1 MTFRNICREA
11 LHALSRNW
19 MRSLLTVL
27 GIVVGVAA
35 FICVVAIG
43 KAGSSRIQ
51 DQLQALGDN
60 FIWIEAGSRARNGV
74 RAGARGTK
82 TLVLGDAQA
91 ILDQVPLIKASVP
104 NVDGTIQVIYEG
116 QNWSTRYRGVTP
128 EFLQVRRWNIR
139 LGNFFSESDVQ
150 NNALVCVLGQT
161 VVDYL
166 FAAND
171 PIDKVIR
178 VKGLPCKVVGVF
190 EAKGFSA
197 NGQDQD
203 DFVVMPYTTVARRVT
218 GTFWLDDIFCSA
230 ISPESMTEA
239 TKQITALLR
248 ERHHLNPGEDDDFN
262 VRRPEDLIQAQ
273 LASREVMRLL
283 LASIASLSL
292 IVGGIGIMNIMLVAV
307 TQRTKE
313 IGIRLAVGATEGVI
327 QFQFL
332 LEAIAIGLL
341 GGVLG
346 MTLGFFSSGLVAD
359 LFNFPTELTTNTFM
373 FLISEFN
380 SNISSIASAS
390 AFVLLKLNMKLNV
403 EPSPILLFTLTLPP
417 CGSTNC
423 LTIASPNPV
432 PPYILDVP
440 LDAWRKVSK
449 TRSMLFSVMPIPVSV
464 TANSMVAFSASS
476 LSKRTLTVIFPCAVN
491 FTALLTRFRMI

>member
-139 LGNFFSESDVQ
+139 LGNFFSEGDVQ

-166 FAAND
+166 FGAND

-203 DFVVMPYTTVARRVT
+203 DFVVMPFTTVQKRIT
-218 GTFWLDDIFCSA
+218 GTFWLDDIFVSA
-230 ISPESMTEA
+230 ISRSAMPEALKEIE
-239 TKQITALLR
+239 QLLR
-248 ERHHLNPGEDDDFN
+248 ERHHITASEDPDFN
-262 VRRPEDLIQAQ
+262 VRSPEELLQAQ
-273 LASREVMRLL
+273 LAASRILTMLL
-283 LASIASLSL
+283 GTTAFLALL
-292 IVGGIGIMNIMLVAV
+292 VGGIGIMNIMLVSV
-307 TQRTKE
+307 TQRTRE
-313 IGIRLAVGATEGVI
+313 IGVRMAVGATERDV
-327 QFQFL
+327 QAQFL
-332 LEAIAIGLL
+332 SEAMVLSVIGA
-341 GGVLG
+341 VLG
-346 MTLGFFSSGLVAD
+346 VAMGIAFSYIVDSVF
-359 LFNFPTELTTNTFM
+359 LFPAKLTTETL
-373 FLISEFN
+373 LI
-380 SNISSIASAS
+380 
-390 AFVLLKLNMKLNV
+390 
-403 EPSPILLFTLTLPP
+403 
-417 CGSTNC
+417 GG
-423 LTIASPNPV
+423 
-432 PPYILDVP
+432 
-440 LDAWRKVSK
+440 
-449 TRSMLFSVMPIPVSV
+449 LFSPLIGIVFGFYPAWKASQLDPIQG
-464 TANSMVAFSASS
+464 
-476 LSKRTLTVIFPCAVN
+476 L
-491 FTALLTRFRMI
+491 RFE

>member
-27 GIVVGVAA
+27 GIVVGVGA

-203 DFVVMPYTTVARRVT
+203 DFVVMPFTTVQKRIT
-218 GTFWLDDIFCSA
+218 GTFWLDDIFVSA
-230 ISPESMTEA
+230 ISRSAMPEALKEIE
-239 TKQITALLR
+239 QLLR
-248 ERHHLNPGEDDDFN
+248 ERHHIAASEDPDFN
-262 VRRPEDLIQAQ
+262 VRSPEELLQAQ
-273 LASREVMRLL
+273 LAASRILTMLL
-283 LASIASLSL
+283 GTTAFLALL
-292 IVGGIGIMNIMLVAV
+292 VGGIGIMNIMLVSV
-307 TQRTKE
+307 TQRTRE
-313 IGIRLAVGATEGVI
+313 IGVRMAVGATERDV
-327 QFQFL
+327 QAQFL
-332 LEAIAIGLL
+332 SEAMVLSVIGA
-341 GGVLG
+341 VLG
-346 MTLGFFSSGLVAD
+346 VAVGIAFSYIVDSVF
-359 LFNFPTELTTNTFM
+359 LFPAKLTTETL
-373 FLISEFN
+373 LI
-380 SNISSIASAS
+380 
-390 AFVLLKLNMKLNV
+390 
-403 EPSPILLFTLTLPP
+403 
-417 CGSTNC
+417 GG
-423 LTIASPNPV
+423 
-432 PPYILDVP
+432 
-440 LDAWRKVSK
+440 
-449 TRSMLFSVMPIPVSV
+449 LFSPLIGIVFGFYPAWKASQLDPIQG
-464 TANSMVAFSASS
+464 
-476 LSKRTLTVIFPCAVN
+476 L
-491 FTALLTRFRMI
+491 RFE

>member
-203 DFVVMPYTTVARRVT
+203 DFVVMPFTTVQKRIT
-218 GTFWLDDIFCSA
+218 GTFWLDDIFVSA
-230 ISPESMTEA
+230 ISRSAMPEALKEIE
-239 TKQITALLR
+239 QLLR
-248 ERHHLNPGEDDDFN
+248 ERHHITASEDPDFN
-262 VRRPEDLIQAQ
+262 VRSPEELLQAQ
-273 LASREVMRLL
+273 LAASRILTMLL
-283 LASIASLSL
+283 GTTAFLALL
-292 IVGGIGIMNIMLVAV
+292 VGGIGIMNIMLVSV
-307 TQRTKE
+307 TQRTRE
-313 IGIRLAVGATEGVI
+313 IGVRMAVGATERDV
-327 QFQFL
+327 QAQFL
-332 LEAIAIGLL
+332 SEAMVLSVVGA
-341 GGVLG
+341 VLG
-346 MTLGFFSSGLVAD
+346 VAVGIAFSYIVDSVF
-359 LFNFPTELTTNTFM
+359 LFPAKLTTETL
-373 FLISEFN
+373 LI
-380 SNISSIASAS
+380 
-390 AFVLLKLNMKLNV
+390 
-403 EPSPILLFTLTLPP
+403 
-417 CGSTNC
+417 GG
-423 LTIASPNPV
+423 
-432 PPYILDVP
+432 
-440 LDAWRKVSK
+440 
-449 TRSMLFSVMPIPVSV
+449 LFSPLIGIVFGFYPAWKASQLDPIQG
-464 TANSMVAFSASS
+464 
-476 LSKRTLTVIFPCAVN
+476 L
-491 FTALLTRFRMI
+491 RFE

>member
-19 MRSLLTVL
+19 MRGLLTVL

-128 EFLQVRRWNIR
+128 EFLQVRRWNVR

-166 FAAND
+166 FGAND

-203 DFVVMPYTTVARRVT
+203 DFVVMPFTTVQKRIT
-218 GTFWLDDIFCSA
+218 GTFWLDDIFVSA
-230 ISPESMTEA
+230 ISRSAMPEALKEIE
-239 TKQITALLR
+239 QLLR
-248 ERHHLNPGEDDDFN
+248 ERHHITASEDPDFN
-262 VRRPEDLIQAQ
+262 VRSPEELLQAQ
-273 LASREVMRLL
+273 LAASRILTMLL
-283 LASIASLSL
+283 GTTAFLALL
-292 IVGGIGIMNIMLVAV
+292 VGGIGIMNIMLVSV
-307 TQRTKE
+307 TQRTRE
-313 IGIRLAVGATEGVI
+313 IGVRMAVGATERDV
-327 QFQFL
+327 QAQFL
-332 LEAIAIGLL
+332 SEAMVLSVIGA
-341 GGVLG
+341 VLG
-346 MTLGFFSSGLVAD
+346 VAVGIAFSYIVDSVF
-359 LFNFPTELTTNTFM
+359 LFPAKLTTETL
-373 FLISEFN
+373 LI
-380 SNISSIASAS
+380 
-390 AFVLLKLNMKLNV
+390 
-403 EPSPILLFTLTLPP
+403 
-417 CGSTNC
+417 GG
-423 LTIASPNPV
+423 
-432 PPYILDVP
+432 
-440 LDAWRKVSK
+440 
-449 TRSMLFSVMPIPVSV
+449 LFSPLIGIVFGFYPAWKASQLDPIQG
-464 TANSMVAFSASS
+464 
-476 LSKRTLTVIFPCAVN
+476 L
-491 FTALLTRFRMI
+491 RFE

>member
-1 MTFRNICREA
+1 MSLADASIFRTFRRLGQSFFCYSISAMTFWNICREA

-116 QNWSTRYRGVTP
+116 QNWSTRYRGVMP

-150 NNALVCVLGQT
+150 NNALVCVLGET

-166 FAAND
+166 FGATD

-178 VKGLPCKVVGVF
+178 IKGLPCKVVGVF

-203 DFVVMPYTTVARRVT
+203 DFVVMPFTTVQKRIT
-218 GTFWLDDIFCSA
+218 GTFWLDDIFVSA
-230 ISPESMTEA
+230 ISRSAMPEALKEIE
-239 TKQITALLR
+239 QLLR
-248 ERHHLNPGEDDDFN
+248 ERHHIAASEDPDFN
-262 VRRPEDLIQAQ
+262 VRSPEELLQAQ
-273 LASREVMRLL
+273 LAASRILTMLL
-283 LASIASLSL
+283 GSTAFLALL
-292 IVGGIGIMNIMLVAV
+292 VGGIGIMNIMLVSV
-307 TQRTKE
+307 TQRTRE
-313 IGIRLAVGATEGVI
+313 IGVRMAVGATERDV
-327 QFQFL
+327 QAQFL
-332 LEAIAIGLL
+332 GEAMVLSAIGA
-341 GGVLG
+341 VLG
-346 MTLGFFSSGLVAD
+346 VAVGIAFSYIVDSVF
-359 LFNFPTELTTNTFM
+359 LFPAKLTTET
-373 FLISEFN
+373 
-380 SNISSIASAS
+380 
-390 AFVLLKLNMKLNV
+390 LLV
-403 EPSPILLFTLTLPP
+403 
-417 CGSTNC
+417 GG
-423 LTIASPNPV
+423 
-432 PPYILDVP
+432 
-440 LDAWRKVSK
+440 
-449 TRSMLFSVMPIPVSV
+449 LFSPLIGIVFGFYPAWKASQLDPIQG
-464 TANSMVAFSASS
+464 
-476 LSKRTLTVIFPCAVN
+476 L
-491 FTALLTRFRMI
+491 RFE

>member
-1 MTFRNICREA
+1 MFCYPISAMTFRNICREA

-27 GIVVGVAA
+27 GIVMGVAA

-166 FAAND
+166 FGAND

-203 DFVVMPYTTVARRVT
+203 DFVVMPFTTVQKRIT
-218 GTFWLDDIFCSA
+218 GTFWLDDIFVSA
-230 ISPESMTEA
+230 ISRSAMPEALKEIE
-239 TKQITALLR
+239 QLLR
-248 ERHHLNPGEDDDFN
+248 ERHHITASEDPDFN
-262 VRRPEDLIQAQ
+262 VRSPEELLQAQ
-273 LASREVMRLL
+273 LAASRILTMLL
-283 LASIASLSL
+283 GTTAFLALL
-292 IVGGIGIMNIMLVAV
+292 VGGIGIMNIMLVSV
-307 TQRTKE
+307 TQRTRE
-313 IGIRLAVGATEGVI
+313 IGVRMAVGATERDV
-327 QFQFL
+327 QAQFL
-332 LEAIAIGLL
+332 SEAMVLSVIGA
-341 GGVLG
+341 VLG
-346 MTLGFFSSGLVAD
+346 VAVGIAFSYIVDSVL
-359 LFNFPTELTTNTFM
+359 LFPAKLTTETL
-373 FLISEFN
+373 LI
-380 SNISSIASAS
+380 
-390 AFVLLKLNMKLNV
+390 
-403 EPSPILLFTLTLPP
+403 
-417 CGSTNC
+417 GG
-423 LTIASPNPV
+423 
-432 PPYILDVP
+432 
-440 LDAWRKVSK
+440 
-449 TRSMLFSVMPIPVSV
+449 LFSPLIGIVFGFYPAWKASQLDPIQG
-464 TANSMVAFSASS
+464 
-476 LSKRTLTVIFPCAVN
+476 L
-491 FTALLTRFRMI
+491 RFE

>member
-139 LGNFFSESDVQ
+139 LGNFFSEGDVQ

-166 FAAND
+166 FGAND

-178 VKGLPCKVVGVF
+178 VKGLPCKVVGAF

-203 DFVVMPYTTVARRVT
+203 DFVVMPFTTVQKRIT
-218 GTFWLDDIFCSA
+218 GTFWLDDIFVSA
-230 ISPESMTEA
+230 ISRSAMPEALKEIE
-239 TKQITALLR
+239 QLLR
-248 ERHHLNPGEDDDFN
+248 ERHHITASEDPDFN
-262 VRRPEDLIQAQ
+262 VRSPEELLQAQ
-273 LASREVMRLL
+273 LAASRILTMLL
-283 LASIASLSL
+283 GTTAFLALL
-292 IVGGIGIMNIMLVAV
+292 VGGIGIMNIMLVSV
-307 TQRTKE
+307 TQRTRE
-313 IGIRLAVGATEGVI
+313 IGVRMAVGATERDV
-327 QFQFL
+327 QAQFL
-332 LEAIAIGLL
+332 SEAMVLSVIGA
-341 GGVLG
+341 VLG
-346 MTLGFFSSGLVAD
+346 VAVGIAFSYIVDSVF
-359 LFNFPTELTTNTFM
+359 LFPAKLTTETL
-373 FLISEFN
+373 LI
-380 SNISSIASAS
+380 
-390 AFVLLKLNMKLNV
+390 
-403 EPSPILLFTLTLPP
+403 
-417 CGSTNC
+417 GG
-423 LTIASPNPV
+423 
-432 PPYILDVP
+432 
-440 LDAWRKVSK
+440 
-449 TRSMLFSVMPIPVSV
+449 LFSPLIGIVFGFYPAWKASQLDPIQG
-464 TANSMVAFSASS
+464 
-476 LSKRTLTVIFPCAVN
+476 L
-491 FTALLTRFRMI
+491 RFE

>member
-139 LGNFFSESDVQ
+139 LGNFFSEGDVQ

-166 FAAND
+166 FGASD

-203 DFVVMPYTTVARRVT
+203 DFVVMPFTTVQKRIT
-218 GTFWLDDIFCSA
+218 GTFWLDDIFVSA
-230 ISPESMTEA
+230 ISRSAMPEALKEIE
-239 TKQITALLR
+239 QLLR
-248 ERHHLNPGEDDDFN
+248 ERHHITASEDPDFN
-262 VRRPEDLIQAQ
+262 VRSPEELLQAQ
-273 LASREVMRLL
+273 LAASRILTMLL
-283 LASIASLSL
+283 GTTAFLALL
-292 IVGGIGIMNIMLVAV
+292 VGGIGIMNIMLVSV
-307 TQRTKE
+307 TQRTRE
-313 IGIRLAVGATEGVI
+313 IGVRMAVGATERDV
-327 QFQFL
+327 QAQFL
-332 LEAIAIGLL
+332 SEAMVLSVIGA
-341 GGVLG
+341 VLG
-346 MTLGFFSSGLVAD
+346 VAVGIAFSYIVDSVF
-359 LFNFPTELTTNTFM
+359 LFPAKLTTETL
-373 FLISEFN
+373 LI
-380 SNISSIASAS
+380 
-390 AFVLLKLNMKLNV
+390 
-403 EPSPILLFTLTLPP
+403 
-417 CGSTNC
+417 GG
-423 LTIASPNPV
+423 
-432 PPYILDVP
+432 
-440 LDAWRKVSK
+440 
-449 TRSMLFSVMPIPVSV
+449 LFSPLIGIVFGFYPAWKASQLDPIQG
-464 TANSMVAFSASS
+464 
-476 LSKRTLTVIFPCAVN
+476 L
-491 FTALLTRFRMI
+491 RFE